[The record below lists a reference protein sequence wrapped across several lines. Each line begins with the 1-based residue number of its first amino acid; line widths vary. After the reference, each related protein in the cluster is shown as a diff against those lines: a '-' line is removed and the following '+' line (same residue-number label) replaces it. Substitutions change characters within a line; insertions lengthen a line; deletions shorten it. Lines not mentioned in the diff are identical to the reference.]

1 MEGNFSSQC
10 RTIIISVNIIKLDHL
25 EQNSSTPANRQ
36 SRGSIYHTHI
46 INIISIPVHIVP
58 LSPTLSA
65 SYGLLTELRTYTGT
79 LNVYNELL
87 SPNRHIRMLTPRPY
101 IRIKNWI
108 NSNMTTIEHSSVYM
122 KLTHDLIMAP
132 PLQNNPTSL
141 IDKFKAEPTEHTSTP
156 CPS

>member
-10 RTIIISVNIIKLDHL
+10 RIVIISVYIIKVYKL
-25 EQNSSTPANRQ
+25 EHNSSIPAYRQ
-36 SRGSIYHTHI
+36 SRGSIYHHQI
-46 INIISIPVHIVP
+46 INIISIPVHSVP
-58 LSPTLSA
+58 LSPILSA
-65 SYGLLTELRTYTGT
+65 SYGLLTELRSYTGT
-79 LNVYNELL
+79 LNVHNELL
-87 SPNRHIRMLTPRPY
+87 SPNRHIRMLTSKPK

-122 KLTHDLIMAP
+122 KSTHDLIMAS
-132 PLQNNPTSL
+132 PLQNNPARP